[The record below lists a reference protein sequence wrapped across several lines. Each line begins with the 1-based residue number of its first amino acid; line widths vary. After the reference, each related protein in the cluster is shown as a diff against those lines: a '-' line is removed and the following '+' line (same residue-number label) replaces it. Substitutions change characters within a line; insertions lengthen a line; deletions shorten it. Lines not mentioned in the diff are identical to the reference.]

1 VTHDNLPVTLTEKK
15 CGERK
20 FTFDLNFHSKTED
33 NPRKRGATVTI
44 EGTEETFDIDERKSL
59 DEILDRLPKEE
70 DMMMKPVGRG
80 GTLLGESRETFQ
92 RVETESNKENFDQL
106 EYQEFLRSQSMISKG
121 NPLQVHD
128 PDFSAEEKPVNQGR
142 KTVTSLT
149 ERVD

>member
-1 VTHDNLPVTLTEKK
+1 MTHDNLPVTLTEKK

-59 DEILDRLPKEE
+59 DEILDMLPKEE

-92 RVETESNKENFDQL
+92 MVETESNKENLDQL
-106 EYQEFLRSQSMISKG
+106 EYQEFLRLQSMMSKG
-121 NPLQVHD
+121 NPLQVSD
-128 PDFSAEEKPVNQGR
+128 PDNSADKKPEKQPT
-142 KTVTSLT
+142 KTIKSLT
-149 ERVD
+149 EEVE

>member
-1 VTHDNLPVTLTEKK
+1 MEKK

-33 NPRKRGATVTI
+33 NPQKRGVTVTI

-59 DEILDRLPKEE
+59 DEILDMLPKEE

-92 RVETESNKENFDQL
+92 MVETESNKENLDQL
-106 EYQEFLRSQSMISKG
+106 EYQEFLRLQSMMSKG
-121 NPLQVHD
+121 NPLQVSD
-128 PDFSAEEKPVNQGR
+128 PDNSADKKPEKQPT
-142 KTVTSLT
+142 KTIKSLT
-149 ERVD
+149 EEVE